1 MVRVSPLL
9 TTVMGHE
16 TAQMAVMRLD
26 VVVSS
31 GVKVCLIV
39 VTIINSHIF
48 FMSTTPGSSCI
59 NTVQTDLY

>member
-1 MVRVSPLL
+1 MVNYACAKKSPRFHQTSVFAPL

-31 GVKVCLIV
+31 
-39 VTIINSHIF
+39 
-48 FMSTTPGSSCI
+48 
-59 NTVQTDLY
+59 Y